1 MTSFKRV
8 SNTIVGSRDT
18 SLGFA
23 GKSLELFSI
32 ATRFF
37 TNLLILIA
45 IGVQSASA
53 NDKEL
58 IEYGKY
64 LSEQCVTCHQPSTK
78 NHNIPPIVG
87 WDPQI
92 FIRVMDAY
100 RKKERENNVMQTI
113 SAPLT
118 DEDVKALAFYFSTL
132 KTKDE

>member
-1 MTSFKRV
+1 MTLPQIM
-8 SNTIVGSRDT
+8 SNTIIGSGDN
-18 SLGFA
+18 SLGSM
-23 GKSLELFSI
+23 GTSPELFSI
-32 ATRFF
+32 AIRFLTSLF
-37 TNLLILIA
+37 IFIG
-45 IGVQSASA
+45 IGVPSATA
-53 NDKEL
+53 NNDEL